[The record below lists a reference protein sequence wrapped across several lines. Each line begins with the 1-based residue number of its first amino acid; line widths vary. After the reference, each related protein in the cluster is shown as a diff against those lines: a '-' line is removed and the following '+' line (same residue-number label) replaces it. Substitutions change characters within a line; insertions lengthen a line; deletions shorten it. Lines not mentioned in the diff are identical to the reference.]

1 MSIDTYKRVP
11 GSSPLTKEQQD
22 WYVERF
28 GVSYLVVQ
36 EQPQNLPRRV
46 RRARRKDDL
55 G

>member
-1 MSIDTYKRVP
+1 MNADTYKRVR

-22 WYVERF
+22 WYVEHF
-28 GVSYLVVQ
+28 GARYLVVQ
-36 EQPQNLPRRV
+36 EQPQNLPRRA